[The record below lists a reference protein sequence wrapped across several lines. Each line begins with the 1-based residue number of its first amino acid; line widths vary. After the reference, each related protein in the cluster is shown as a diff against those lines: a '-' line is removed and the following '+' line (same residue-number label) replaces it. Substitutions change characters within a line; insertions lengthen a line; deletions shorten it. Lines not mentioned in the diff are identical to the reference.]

1 MCNIQCFLLHECY
14 ISYMNQITIFKYGR
28 LKVSTYICAYTTSEN
43 AKVAF
48 ISPKEDDCIYVKG

>member
-1 MCNIQCFLLHECY
+1 
-14 ISYMNQITIFKYGR
+14 MNQITIFKYGR